1 MTPIMTEW
9 LNLILRWTHVITGIA
24 WIGSSFFFM
33 WLDSHLT
40 VPEKTKAGVEGE
52 LWMVHS
58 GGFYQVEKMQLAP
71 SQIPPVLHW
80 FIWEATFTWITG
92 ILLLAVVYYLGADAF
107 LIDPRVADLSPL
119 AAIAIGLGTLAVAW
133 VVYDLLWQSPL
144 AANTALAATL
154 SFLLLVGVAYGL
166 THLFSGRGAFIHV
179 GAMLGTLMA
188 VNVWVRIIPAQRQ
201 LVRATKAGTAPDPA
215 LAANAKRRSVHN
227 NYMTLPVVFIMV
239 SNHFPS
245 TYGNPYNWAVLAA
258 LFLVGATVRHHFN
271 LRNQGRRS
279 LWPIPAAAV
288 VVLALVF
295 ATLPRRAETTP
306 AEGAAAATVPFA
318 AARAVIAK
326 RCLPC
331 HSATPSDQDFAVAP
345 AGVKFDTPTEIA
357 KMTGRINVRAVEQ
370 RTMPLANRTGMTDA
384 ERALLG
390 RWIAQGAATD

>member
-1 MTPIMTEW
+1 MDPIVTEW

-40 VPEKTKAGVEGE
+40 APETPKAGVEGE

-71 SQIPPVLHW
+71 SQIPPMLHW

-92 ILLLAVVYYLGADAF
+92 ILLLGVVYYLGAGAF
-107 LIDPRVADLSPL
+107 LIDPSVADLSPL
-119 AAIAIGLGTLAVAW
+119 TAIAIGLGTLAVAW
-133 VVYDLLWQSPL
+133 VVYDLLWQSRL

-154 SFLLLVGVAYGL
+154 SFLLLLGIAYGL
-166 THLFSGRGAFIHV
+166 THVFSGRGAFIHV

-188 VNVWVRIIPAQRQ
+188 VNVWVRIIPAQRE
-201 LVRATKAGTAPDPA
+201 LVRATKAGTALDPA

-227 NYMTLPVVFIMV
+227 NYMTLPVIFIMV

-245 TYGNPYNWAVLAA
+245 IYGNPYNWAMLGA

-271 LRNQGRRS
+271 LRNRGQRS

-295 ATLPRRAETTP
+295 MTLPRSAETTIP
-306 AEGAAAATVPFA
+306 ATGAAAVPFSTV
-318 AARAVIAK
+318 RAIIAK
-326 RCLPC
+326 RCQPC
-331 HSATPSDQDFAVAP
+331 HSATPSDSDFTAAP
-345 AGVKFDTPTEIA
+345 AGIKFDTPAEIA
-357 KMTGRINVRAVEQ
+357 KMAGRINILAVQ
-370 RTMPLANRTGMTDA
+370 QHVMPLANRTGMTDA
-384 ERALLG
+384 ERVLLG
-390 RWIAQGAATD
+390 RWIAQGAAIN